1 MNLAIKILKE
11 NISIRLE
18 EKERIEKV
26 LLDNE
31 DGEAYWG
38 GFNEN
43 SILNLSIQIK
53 QLQHAIKV
61 ILEEELKITQKH
73 AKQSNSKVSGRR
85 TANG

>member
-11 NISIRLE
+11 NIASRLE
-18 EKERIEKV
+18 EKERLEKV

-38 GFNEN
+38 GFTEN

-53 QLQHAIKV
+53 QLQRTIKV
-61 ILEEELKITQKH
+61 ILEDELKTIEH
-73 AKQSNSKVSGRR
+73 AKQSKSKVSG
-85 TANG
+85 